1 MSGYDN
7 PYPVTYVY
15 PALAFGG
22 ASSASTIKPPKRSA
36 GSGTMKNGIIH
47 DIHVAVTV
55 LFTAVTTPAFV
66 RLGYS
71 ADHDYYAE
79 LNMGAAAASAGINAG
94 EQSTYPIFRAIDL
107 ANDPTPGA
115 LTAVLLN
122 FVAAT
127 GGSPA
132 GTGTT
137 MINIG
142 WY

>member
-1 MSGYDN
+1 MAGYDA
-7 PYPVTYVY
+7 PLRITYPY

-22 ASSASTIKPPKRSA
+22 ASSSSTIKPPRGKTQA
-36 GSGTMKNGIIH
+36 TIEE
-47 DIHVAVTV
+47 IHVGVTV
-55 LFTAVTTPAFV
+55 LFTAVTTPAFI

-79 LNMGAAAASAGINAG
+79 LNMGTAAASAGYGTSDITIN
-94 EQSTYPIFRAIDL
+94 PIFRKIDL
-107 ANDPTPGA
+107 RSDPNPGV
-115 LTAVLLN
+115 LTSVLVN

-132 GTGTT
+132 GTGTVL
-137 MINIG
+137 ISLG